1 MERLSGTELLQVAGR
16 LLAENNYK
24 EAVKVFD
31 ILVEKLPDV
40 PIPLLSRCT
49 CLIQLEKYN
58 EALKDGLKILELPNG
73 PVMEDI
79 ANGCT
84 TIHSV
89 AYMRLAKCY
98 KELEKTSEAES
109 MIKKKNEIEQSIIP
123 NTAKSSLIKDLPPD
137 EPSKSLAEKLRIQGN
152 ELYKHSKFKESAAIY
167 SEALKNDPDNVL
179 IHSNRAQALLQ
190 LGDLENALW
199 HADTCI
205 RVNPKWAKGYY
216 RRGCILLEKKQYS
229 KAIVALETASN
240 FGSTDKE
247 LSKKLKIAK
256 QFRKQQQMSEIN
268 SMKNDA
274 SNFINLSIIGALVFA
289 LVSILFW
296 YFSDQIITGI
306 LWSMNFAG
314 QLLVGYLSIDNK

>member
-1 MERLSGTELLQVAGR
+1 MERLSGTELLQEAGR
-16 LLAENNYK
+16 LLAENKYK
-24 EAVKVFD
+24 EAVKIFD

-73 PVMEDI
+73 PIDEDV

-84 TIHSV
+84 TVHSV
-89 AYMRLAKCY
+89 AYVRIAKCY
-98 KELEKTSEAES
+98 KELGKTSDAES
-109 MIKKKNEIEQSIIP
+109 MIRKKNEIEQSIIR
-123 NTAKSSLIKDLPPD
+123 NMAKSSLVESLPPD

-152 ELYKHSKFKESAAIY
+152 ELYNHSKFKESAAIY
-167 SEALKNDPDNVL
+167 SEALKNDPDNLL

-205 RVNPKWAKGYY
+205 RLNPKWAKGYY
-216 RRGCILLEKKQYS
+216 RRGCILLEKKQYNQ
-229 KAIVALETASN
+229 AIIALETASN

-256 QFRKQQQMSEIN
+256 QFRKQQQTSEN
-268 SMKNDA
+268 LSVKNEA
-274 SNFINLSIIGALVFA
+274 SNFINMSIIGALT
-289 LVSILFW
+289 
-296 YFSDQIITGI
+296 IIGWI
-306 LWSMNFAG
+306 FE
-314 QLLVGYLSIDNK
+314 